1 MREELPSKIV
11 ERTPRSACSPFAAAL
26 VPASW
31 LLAAAPVVLAAIVIV
46 VSIGR
51 VRLDES

>member
-1 MREELPSKIV
+1 MREQPPSKIV
-11 ERTPRSACSPFAAAL
+11 LRTPRSACSPFAAAL
-26 VPASW
+26 VLGSL

-46 VSIGR
+46 FSIGP